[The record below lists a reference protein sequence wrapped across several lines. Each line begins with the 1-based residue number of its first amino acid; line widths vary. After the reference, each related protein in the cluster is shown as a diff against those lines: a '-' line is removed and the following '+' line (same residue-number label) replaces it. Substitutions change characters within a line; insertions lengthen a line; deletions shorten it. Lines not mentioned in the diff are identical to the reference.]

1 MGESARMHSNPRR
14 VILLLAALAA
24 LVLAATAWA
33 DTGSDPTGS
42 GTQTTP
48 HNGGTAARDTPPVQA
63 SGGVAGPVEKRR
75 AQSAQTTTPTEEPPQ
90 VETTPTETTPS
101 NGNTQTPS
109 TPTNTTTGEQT
120 GAAPTASSGSSG
132 GGGGFLPHT
141 GLEIGALAAV
151 GLGLLLAGLAMRR
164 RPHDFAG

>member
-1 MGESARMHSNPRR
+1 MGESARMHSNPAR

-33 DTGSDPTGS
+33 DTGSGV
-42 GTQTTP
+42 
-48 HNGGTAARDTPPVQA
+48 NGGTVARDTPPVQD
-63 SGGVAGPVEKRR
+63 SGGVAGPAEKR

-90 VETTPTETTPS
+90 VETTPTETTPAQD
-101 NGNTQTPS
+101 NTQTPS

-151 GLGLLLAGLAMRR
+151 GVGLLLAGLAMRR